1 MARRNVVQRWIDL
14 LAALLRRRGPIPLEE
29 LAREVPG
36 YRPEAQSQAAL
47 RRMFERDKKELRE
60 FGIPIE
66 TVEHADGEA
75 DGYQLK
81 AAEFYLPYLALM
93 VDGRR
98 VAPSRVDR
106 YGYRALRD
114 LAFEPD
120 ELAAV
125 AQAAARVRGLGVRE
139 LGALAESACRKL
151 AFDLP
156 VDAARARDV
165 EVAGEAEA
173 VPEPLFAALDAAL
186 RLRKRVTFQYRSM
199 GRNERAERTVEPLGL
214 FFLARH
220 WYLAAR
226 EPGREVVKNF
236 RLNRMSDLRANPQLP
251 GTPDFAPP
259 SGWSLRKHA
268 QSRQAWELGDG
279 DAVPAVVVF
288 DARSGPASAA
298 ARLGKPVRGHADRRA
313 FQVRRMDA
321 FARWLLSLAGDAT
334 PIAPDALVEAYRKAA
349 RETLAVY
356 EAHAG

>member
-1 MARRNVVQRWIDL
+1 MPRRNVLQRWIDL
-14 LAALLRRRGPIPLEE
+14 LAALLRRRGPAPLEE

-36 YRPEAQSQAAL
+36 YDPDTQKLAAL

-66 TVEHADGEA
+66 TIKNDDGEA

-93 VDGRR
+93 VDGHRT
-98 VAPSRVDR
+98 APKRVDR
-106 YGYRALRD
+106 YGYRALKS

-125 AQAAARVRGLGVRE
+125 AQAAARVRSLGVAQLAE
-139 LGALAESACRKL
+139 LAESACRKL

-156 VDAARARDV
+156 VDAAREREV
-165 EVAGEAEA
+165 EVAGPAEP
-173 VPEPLFAALDAAL
+173 VPAALFAALDEAL
-186 RLRKRVTFQYRSM
+186 RLRKRVTFGYRSM
-199 GRNERAERTVEPLGL
+199 GRDERAERTVEPLGL
-214 FFLARH
+214 FFLGRH

-226 EPGREVVKNF
+226 EPGQATVKNF
-236 RLNRMSDLRANPQLP
+236 RLSRMEGVRANAARP
-251 GTPDFAPP
+251 GTPDFTPP
-259 SGWSLRKHA
+259 AQWSLRKHA

-279 DAVPAVVVF
+279 DAVQAVVAF
-288 DARSGPASAA
+288 DPRSGPASAA
-298 ARLGKPVRGHADRRA
+298 ARLGKPVRGHADRRQ

-334 PIAPDALVEAYRKAA
+334 PLEPKALVEEYRRVA
-349 RETLAVY
+349 RETLEVY
-356 EAHAG
+356 TR